1 MNTVKDIAV
10 CIRTVKFSESS
21 QIVTLFTRNHG
32 KLPAIAKG
40 ARRPASRFDG
50 GIGLLA
56 AGAIIFTPAKQAGQ
70 LATLH
75 EFVLTDG
82 FEALRED
89 LLALN
94 CAQVAAQ
101 LVASFVE
108 EIDPHEILYDAL
120 IESLNKWGTEKRPE
134 WVLLEFEL
142 RLLQEIGLAPIWD
155 RCTLCGRS
163 LETQSVN
170 AEEAGRLYFSSEK
183 GGMLCAACE
192 QTVMEKRFV
201 QPNVLEILQNP
212 QRGQTRQRRSVLDA
226 HTLLSYHQRELLGS
240 QSSLTAF
247 VNGLLEKEIAS
258 L

>member
-1 MNTVKDIAV
+1 MSTTKDEAV
-10 CIRTVKFSESS
+10 CIRSLKFSESS

-40 ARRPASRFDG
+40 SRRTASRFAG

-82 FEALRED
+82 FDPLRKE
-89 LLALN
+89 LLALH

-108 EIDPHEILYDAL
+108 EMDPHESLYDAL
-120 IESLNKWGTEKRPE
+120 VESLNKWGTVNRPE
-134 WVLLEFEL
+134 WILLEFEL
-142 RLLQEIGLAPIWD
+142 RLLHEIGLAPLWD
-155 RCTLCGRS
+155 RCTLCQRS
-163 LETQSVN
+163 LKTERVN
-170 AEEAGRLYFSSEK
+170 GDEPDRLYFSSEK
-183 GGMLCAACE
+183 GGMLCTTCE

-201 QPNVLEILQNP
+201 QRNVLEILQNP
-212 QRGQTRQRRSVLDA
+212 QLGQTRHRRAVLDA
-226 HTLLSYHQRELLGS
+226 HTLLSYHQRELLGN